1 MHGFFL
7 WMTKKWITISNA
19 LQMVLDNRKPNKI
32 WVDQGNKFYDRLVR
46 LWLQDKDI
54 KIYSAHKEGKFVAVE
69 RFITT

>member
-1 MHGFFL
+1 
-7 WMTKKWITISNA
+7 
-19 LQMVLDNRKPNKI
+19 MVLDNRKPNKI

-54 KIYSAHKEGKFVAVE
+54 KIYSAHKEGKIVAVE